1 MIPRHRYLIRTL
13 LLSAFFLP
21 SETMAATPTPS
32 EAEAKMFAMSEGY
45 ELYMGRWSRLV
56 VPGYAAFAG
65 VRDGERVL
73 DVGTGTGSVAS
84 TLAAHLPSSEIVG
97 VDQSAAFIAY
107 ATKNAKSARVRF
119 ESGDAQALRFGD
131 ASFDQTMSLLVINF
145 IPDHEKAIL
154 EMRRVTRVG
163 GTVSACVWDYGDGM
177 ESLRIFWDEAVRLNP
192 AALPK
197 HERNMKLSRRGEL
210 GALWRRAGL
219 RDVSEE
225 ALVIDQAFSSFR
237 DYWGPFVTGT
247 GPGGAYVVSLS
258 DERRRQLE
266 LRLRGRLLGGRQDG
280 SFTLKARVWC
290 VKGKV
295 P

>member
-45 ELYMGRWSRLV
+45 DLYMGRWSRLV